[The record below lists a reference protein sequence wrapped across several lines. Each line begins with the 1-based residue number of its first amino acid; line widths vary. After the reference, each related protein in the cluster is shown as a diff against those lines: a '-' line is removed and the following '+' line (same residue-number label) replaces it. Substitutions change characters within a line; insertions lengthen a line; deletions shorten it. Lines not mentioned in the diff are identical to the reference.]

1 VLQRILSTVLLWVVA
16 IATIHY
22 FGAPGGVWLITLLA
36 CATQFEFYR
45 MLKRTGLDPFD
56 RLGLMVG
63 AILVLAP
70 YYLEDRSIQTTD
82 VLAGAVV
89 LFALRILG
97 EREPHNR
104 METLAATLFG
114 VLYVPF
120 MLQFL
125 VRTIGLYDDKYVG
138 LALGLWL
145 VAVAK
150 FCDVGALL
158 TGLAFG
164 RHKMAPNIS
173 PKKTWEGAFG
183 GLLVSAGIGA
193 LLARLGHSAQ
203 FGGPY
208 FPDDFTPLRAALMA
222 LPIAAAAITSDLVES
237 IIKRRAEVK
246 DTGQFIPGI
255 GGAFD
260 LTDSLILAAPIG
272 YFLFY
277 FCLAPDGQ

>member
-1 VLQRILSTVLLWVVA
+1 MLQRILSTVLLWVVA

-22 FGAPGGVWLITLLA
+22 LGAPGGVWLITLLA

-56 RLGLMVG
+56 RLGLTVG

>member
-1 VLQRILSTVLLWVVA
+1 VA
-16 IATIHY
+16 IATLHY
-22 FGAPGGVWLITLLA
+22 LGPPGGVWLIALLA
-36 CATQFEFYR
+36 CATQSEFYR

-56 RLGLMVG
+56 RLGLTVG
-63 AILVLAP
+63 ALIVLAP
-70 YYLEDRSIQTTD
+70 YYLEDSTHRSIQTTD
-82 VLAGAVV
+82 VLAVAVV

-125 VRTIGLYDDKYVG
+125 VRIIVLYDDKYVG

-183 GLLVSAGIGA
+183 GLIVSAGIGA
-193 LLARLGHSAQ
+193 LLARLGHSGRL
-203 FGGPY
+203 GGPY

-222 LPIAAAAITSDLVES
+222 MPIAAAAITSDLVES

-246 DTGQFIPGI
+246 DTGQLIPGI

-260 LTDSLILAAPIG
+260 LSDSLILAAPIG

-277 FCLAPDGQ
+277 FCLTPDGQ

>member
-1 VLQRILSTVLLWVVA
+1 VLQRILSTILLWVVA

-22 FGAPGGVWLITLLA
+22 LGPPGGVWLITLLA
-36 CATQFEFYR
+36 CATQAEFYQ

-63 AILVLAP
+63 AIIVLAP

-82 VLAGAVV
+82 VLAGAVI

-125 VRTIGLYDDKYVG
+125 VRTVVLYDDKYVG
-138 LALGLWL
+138 LALALWL

-183 GLLVSAGIGA
+183 GIAVSAGIGA
-193 LLARLGHSAQ
+193 LLARLGHSERL
-203 FGGPY
+203 GGPY

-222 LPIAAAAITSDLVES
+222 MPIAAAAITSDLVES

-246 DTGQFIPGI
+246 DTGQLIPGI

-260 LTDSLILAAPIG
+260 LTDSLIFAAPIG

-277 FCLAPDGQ
+277 FCLSPDGQ

>member
-1 VLQRILSTVLLWVVA
+1 VPKRIFSTFLLWSVVIA
-16 IATIHY
+16 ILHY
-22 FGAPGGVWLITLLA
+22 LGAPGAVWLIALLA

-45 MLKRTGLDPFD
+45 MLKRTGLEPFN
-56 RLGLMVG
+56 RLGITIG
-63 AILVLAP
+63 AVLVLAP
-70 YYLEDRSIQTTD
+70 YYLENYNIQTTD

-89 LFALRILG
+89 VFALRILS

-125 VRTIGLYDDKYVG
+125 VRIIGLYDDDNIG

-150 FCDVGALL
+150 FCDIGALL
-158 TGLAFG
+158 TGLALG

-173 PKKTWEGAFG
+173 PKKTWEGAAG
-183 GLLVSAGIGA
+183 GLAVSAGIGA
-193 LLARLGHSAQ
+193 LLVWLDRLGR

-208 FPDDFTPLRAALMA
+208 FPDDFTPLRAALTA
-222 LPIAAAAITSDLVES
+222 VPIAATAIISDLIES
-237 IIKRRAEVK
+237 IIKRRADVK
-246 DTGQFIPGI
+246 DTSRLIPGI

-272 YFLFY
+272 YFFFLF
-277 FCLAPDGQ
+277 L

>member
-1 VLQRILSTVLLWVVA
+1 MLQRILSTVLLWVVA
-16 IATIHY
+16 IATLHY
-22 FGAPGGVWLITLLA
+22 LGAPGGVWLIALLA
-36 CATQFEFYR
+36 CATQAEFYQ

-56 RLGLMVG
+56 RLGLAVG
-63 AILVLAP
+63 AIIVLAP
-70 YYLEDRSIQTTD
+70 YYLESHFIQTTD

-97 EREPHNR
+97 EREPQNR

-125 VRTIGLYDDKYVG
+125 VRTIVLYDDKYVG

-183 GLLVSAGIGA
+183 GIAVSAGIGA
-193 LLARLGHSAQ
+193 LLARLGHSERL
-203 FGGPY
+203 GGPY

-246 DTGQFIPGI
+246 DTGQLIPGI

-277 FCLAPDGQ
+277 FCLSPDGQ

>member
-1 VLQRILSTVLLWVVA
+1 MR
-16 IATIHY
+16 
-22 FGAPGGVWLITLLA
+22 
-36 CATQFEFYR
+36 
-45 MLKRTGLDPFD
+45 
-56 RLGLMVG
+56 
-63 AILVLAP
+63 
-70 YYLEDRSIQTTD
+70 
-82 VLAGAVV
+82 
-89 LFALRILG
+89 
-97 EREPHNR
+97 
-104 METLAATLFG
+104 ATLFG

-125 VRTIGLYDDKYVG
+125 VRTIVLYDDKYIG

-158 TGLAFG
+158 TGLALG

-173 PKKTWEGAFG
+173 PKKTWEGAVG
-183 GLLVSAGIGA
+183 GLAVSAGVGA
-193 LLARLGHSAQ
+193 LLGAWLGRSEQ

-208 FPDDFTPLRAALMA
+208 FPGDFTPLRAALMA

-272 YFLFY
+272 YFLFC
-277 FCLAPDGQ
+277 FCLAARRPR

>member
-16 IATIHY
+16 IATVHY
-22 FGAPGGVWLITLLA
+22 LGAPGGVWLITLLA
-36 CATQFEFYR
+36 CATQYEFYQ

-125 VRTIGLYDDKYVG
+125 VRTIVLYDDQYVG

-158 TGLAFG
+158 LGLAFG

-173 PKKTWEGAFG
+173 PKKTWEGAIG
-183 GLLVSAGIGA
+183 GLAVSAGIGA
-193 LLARLGHSAQ
+193 LLAWLGHSEQ

-222 LPIAAAAITSDLVES
+222 LPIAAASITSDLIES

-246 DTGQFIPGI
+246 DTGQLIPGI

-272 YFLFY
+272 YLLFY

>member
-1 VLQRILSTVLLWVVA
+1 VPQRILSTILLWVGA

-22 FGAPGGVWLITLLA
+22 LGAPGGVWLITLLA
-36 CATQFEFYR
+36 CATQSEFYR

-56 RLGLMVG
+56 RLGLTVG
-63 AILVLAP
+63 AIIVLAP
-70 YYLEDRSIQTTD
+70 YYLETHSIQTTD

-125 VRTIGLYDDKYVG
+125 IRIIVLYDDRYAG

-173 PKKTWEGAFG
+173 PKKTWEGAVG
-183 GLLVSAGIGA
+183 GLAISAGVGA
-193 LLARLGHSAQ
+193 WLVRLDSLGR

-208 FPDDFTPLRAALMA
+208 FPSDFTPLRAALMA

-246 DTGQFIPGI
+246 DTGQLIPGI

-277 FCLAPDGQ
+277 FCLTPDGQ

>member
-1 VLQRILSTVLLWVVA
+1 VLQRILSTILLWVVA
-16 IATIHY
+16 IATIY
-22 FGAPGGVWLITLLA
+22 YLDAPGGVWLIALLA

-63 AILVLAP
+63 AIVVLAP
-70 YYLEDRSIQTTD
+70 YYLENHFIQTTD

-125 VRTIGLYDDKYVG
+125 VRTIVLYDDKSTG
-138 LALGLWL
+138 LMLGLWL

-158 TGLAFG
+158 AGLAFG

-173 PKKTWEGAFG
+173 PKKTWEGAIG
-183 GLLVSAGIGA
+183 GLIVSAGIGA
-193 LLARLGHSAQ
+193 WLVRLDRLGC

-208 FPDDFTPLRAALMA
+208 FPGDFTPLSAALMA
-222 LPIAAAAITSDLVES
+222 MPIAAAAITSDLVES

-246 DTGQFIPGI
+246 DTGQLIPGI

-272 YFLFY
+272 YLLFY
-277 FCLAPDGQ
+277 FCLTPDGQ

>member
-1 VLQRILSTVLLWVVA
+1 MLQRILSTILLWVVA
-16 IATIHY
+16 IGILHY
-22 FGAPGGVWLITLLA
+22 FGAPGGAWLITLLA
-36 CATQFEFYR
+36 CASQYEFYQ

-56 RLGLMVG
+56 RLGLIVG
-63 AILVLAP
+63 AVIVLAP
-70 YYLEDRSIQTTD
+70 YYLEDHAIQTTF

-89 LFALRILG
+89 LFSLRILG

-125 VRTIGLYDDKYVG
+125 VRTIVLYDDRYVG

-145 VAVAK
+145 VAVVK

-173 PKKTWEGAFG
+173 PKKTWEGAIG
-183 GLLVSAGIGA
+183 GLVVSAGVGA
-193 LLARLGHSAQ
+193 LLVRLGHSERL
-203 FGGPY
+203 GGPY
-208 FPDDFTPLRAALMA
+208 FPDNFTPLNAALMA
-222 LPIAAAAITSDLVES
+222 LPVAAASVVSDLVES

-246 DTGQFIPGI
+246 DTGQLIPGI

-260 LTDSLILAAPIG
+260 LTDSLMLAAPVG
-272 YFLFY
+272 YLLFY
-277 FCLAPDGQ
+277 FCLSPDGQ